1 VTLVLAQILDP
12 LYIFGG
18 TDKRNI
24 YYFFPH
30 MWDPHLI
37 IFGGRDERNKSRIQN
52 AQYDAA
58 KKREVK
64 QNEQ

>member
-1 VTLVLAQILDP
+1 MPPYISLVGQTK
-12 LYIFGG
+12 G
-18 TDKRNI
+18 TYTI
-24 YYFFPH
+24 CFPH

-37 IFGGRDERNKSRIQN
+37 IFGRRDERNISKIQN

-58 KKREVK
+58 KKGEVK